1 MENLGLNGTGTPAIS
16 GSGNVSSLTDNAV
29 GDWTVNFTTAMPDA
43 NYGVALGC
51 QIFAAG
57 GHQAA
62 DNVFLTIYDGA
73 TVLTTS
79 IRVSSQQGNTNSGT
93 DTVGNHVAIFR

>member
-1 MENLGLNGTGTPAIS
+1 
-16 GSGNVSSLTDNAV
+16 
-29 GDWTVNFTTAMPDA
+29 MPDA

-51 QIFAAG
+51 QIFATG
-57 GHQAA
+57 GHQAV
-62 DNVFLTIYDGA
+62 DNGFLTIYNGA